1 MGKKIKNINKQ
12 NLIEQDEI
20 IKTISYLI
28 SLDFIG
34 IPEDIYLKRFVN

>member
-1 MGKKIKNINKQ
+1 MGKKIKNINNQ

-28 SLDFIG
+28 SLDRVG
-34 IPEDIYLKRFVN
+34 VPEDIYLRRFEY